1 MKDESKQMSENL
13 FESFE
18 SRDNVIYTLEF
29 IRNVTCQLIKLI
41 IQKSSIPLITDITF
55 SQINSISVSALIIEN
70 ILYILAAP

>member
-1 MKDESKQMSENL
+1 MLENFKEYCL
-13 FESFE
+13 N
-18 SRDNVIYTLEF
+18 RLNHDNNVIYTLEF

>member
-41 IQKSSIPLITDITF
+41 IQKSSILLITDITF
-55 SQINSISVSALIIEN
+55 SQINSISISALIIEN

>member
-1 MKDESKQMSENL
+1 MSENL